1 MEFFK
6 NWKNKIEGAA
16 KAGAVVA
23 ALGGAPFIDGAANQA
38 EAQTVLQSA
47 KYTGKLNFFGFE
59 KFGDQYK
66 ANFEK
71 WLREV
76 VMESPVVQ
84 AEVEKNS
91 KMPNQDEGIYNTN
104 IENIQKSRLVYDR
117 WNGLPTNLQKG
128 KVEKIYITIFK
139 SKDSGEGEVR
149 VMLGSK
155 DPEVYNKEIKE
166 MKSADRNKMETEL
179 IGVFADYN
187 YDTKKFK

>member
-1 MEFFK
+1 
-6 NWKNKIEGAA
+6 
-16 KAGAVVA
+16 
-23 ALGGAPFIDGAANQA
+23 
-38 EAQTVLQSA
+38 
-47 KYTGKLNFFGFE
+47 
-59 KFGDQYK
+59 
-66 ANFEK
+66 
-71 WLREV
+71 
-76 VMESPVVQ
+76 MESPVVQ